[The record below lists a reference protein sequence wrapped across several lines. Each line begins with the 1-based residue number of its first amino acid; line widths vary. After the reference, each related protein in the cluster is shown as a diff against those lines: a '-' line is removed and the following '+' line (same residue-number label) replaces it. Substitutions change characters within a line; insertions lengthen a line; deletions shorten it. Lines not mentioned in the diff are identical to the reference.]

1 MDINNNLQSTYKQ
14 YIESQKAQQKQM
26 EASAKTAVNPDV
38 RKYLEASSKL
48 MGQLNQLDEVVLSTM
63 APKKPKGI
71 LAKIKAAFTKH

>member
-1 MDINNNLQSTYKQ
+1 MNINDNLQATYKQ

-26 EASAKTAVNPDV
+26 EVSAKTVANPEV
-38 RKYLEASSKL
+38 RKYLEASNKL

-63 APKKPKGI
+63 TPKKPKGI